1 MNDCP
6 CGSNS
11 TYTDCCGM
19 LINGTCLPDTA
30 EDLMRSRYS
39 AFVFKEWDYLEK
51 TSIAKKSR
59 ESLVANQEVTWKKLE
74 ILGARKGQRDDTVG
88 EVIFAAYFTDNGED
102 KVLREDSKFQKVDGR
117 WLYDELNS
125 SIQKSEQKSQ
135 PEPKKTGPIVR
146 DKPKV
151 GRNDPCPCGS
161 GKKFKKCCGK

>member
-51 TSIAKKSR
+51 TAVVKKSR
-59 ESLVANQEVTWKKLE
+59 ESLTSNQEVSWKRLE
-74 ILGARKGQRDDTVG
+74 IFGSKQGQREDSQG
-88 EVIFAAYFTDNGED
+88 EVTFAAYFTENEEE
-102 KVLREDSKFQKVDGR
+102 KVLRETSKFQKIDGR

-125 SIQKSEQKSQ
+125 SVQKPQPKSQ
-135 PEPKKTGPIVR
+135 PAVKTGPSVR

-151 GRNDPCPCGS
+151 GRNSPCSCGS